1 MSAEG
6 GTRAVIAALLANA
19 FIAVTKFAAW
29 ALTGASSMLAEAIHS
44 VADSGNQVLLLV
56 GGRRSKRG
64 ATAQHP
70 FGYGRERYV
79 FGFIV
84 SVVLFSVGGLFALY
98 EAYHKWHEIAEG
110 HPDELLESRW
120 WWVPIVILVAAIIAE
135 SFSFRTA
142 IRESNKTR
150 GKQRWSK
157 YIRAAKAPEL
167 PVILLEDFA
176 ALVGLIFAL
185 FGVGMTLLTHNGI
198 FDVIGTA
205 MIGLLLVAV
214 AITLAV
220 ETKSLLLGE
229 AASPEAVAS
238 DRTSADQHAGHRA
251 DHSHE
256 DTASR
261 SGGGPGR
268 RQDRCRPLRHGI
280 RSDRDDRSSR
290 EQHSRGRADGHRA
303 LPGAGHLRPELC
315 ASRAAGAARCAQP
328 LVAGVLTTPRRRY
341 VLTTVLDD
349 VPLRSV
355 WAGRFDGCAGRRTR
369 PRSLRLWRRI
379 L

>member
-1 MSAEG
+1 VSAEG

-64 ATAQHP
+64 ATAEHP

-98 EAYHKWHEIAEG
+98 EAYHKWHELAEG

-229 AASPEAVAS
+229 AASPEAVGRIEQALTNTPGIE
-238 DRTSADQHAGHRA
+238 RIIHMKTLHLGPEEVMVAAKIA
-251 DHSHE
+251 VVPC
-256 DTASR
+256 DTALEVTETI
-261 SGGGPGR
+261 
-268 RQDRCRPLRHGI
+268 DRAESNI
-280 RSDRDDRSSR
+280 R
-290 EQHSRGRADGHRA
+290 EAEPMVTA
-303 LPGAGHLRPELC
+303 LYLEPDIYDPNYVPAERPE
-315 ASRAAGAARCAQP
+315 QP
-328 LVAGVLTTPRRRY
+328 TAP
-341 VLTTVLDD
+341 
-349 VPLRSV
+349 SH
-355 WAGRFDGCAGRRTR
+355 
-369 PRSLRLWRRI
+369 
-379 L
+379 